1 MEWLWNLDQEVV
13 RIVNQE
19 WNSPVLDVVF
29 RGATWLGEGAVQA
42 VILLALLLARP
53 LRQYGARAL
62 IAWLLASMVNFV
74 IKALLVRH
82 RPSNLVETIVP
93 PEERIFASSFASGH
107 TITAFAI
114 AVSLLLTLPRDA
126 RWVGVAA
133 LVLASLVALSRI
145 YRGVHWPTD
154 VVAGAA
160 AGAACALAV
169 DLACEALG
177 RRRLR

>member
-13 RIVNQE
+13 RVVNQE
-19 WNSPVLDVVF
+19 WSSPTLDVLF
-29 RGATWLGEGAVQA
+29 RVATWLGVGVVQA
-42 VILLALLLARP
+42 VILAVLLLAR
-53 LRQYGARAL
+53 RTRSGGVHAL
-62 IAWLLASMVNFV
+62 FAWLMAAGVNFV
-74 IKALLVRH
+74 LKASLIRH

-93 PEERIFASSFASGH
+93 PGERVFASSFGSGH

-126 RWVGVAA
+126 RWVGVLAI
-133 LVLASLVALSRI
+133 VLAAFVGLSRI

-160 AGAACALAV
+160 AGTACALAV
-169 DLACEALG
+169 SMVSDALSK
-177 RRRLR
+177 RRGN

>member
-1 MEWLWNLDQEVV
+1 MEWLWYLDQEVV
-13 RIVNQE
+13 RIINQE

-29 RGATWLGEGAVQA
+29 RAATWLGDGTVQA
-42 VILLALLLARP
+42 AILLALLIARKV
-53 LRQYGARAL
+53 RSHGAHAL
-62 IAWLLASMVNFV
+62 VAWLLASVVNFV
-74 IKALLVRH
+74 LKASLIRH

-114 AVSLLLTLPRDA
+114 AVSLLLTLPRDT

-133 LVLASLVALSRI
+133 LALAALVGLSRI

-160 AGAACALAV
+160 AGTACALAV
-169 DLACEALG
+169 NLVSETFG
-177 RRRLR
+177 RRTER